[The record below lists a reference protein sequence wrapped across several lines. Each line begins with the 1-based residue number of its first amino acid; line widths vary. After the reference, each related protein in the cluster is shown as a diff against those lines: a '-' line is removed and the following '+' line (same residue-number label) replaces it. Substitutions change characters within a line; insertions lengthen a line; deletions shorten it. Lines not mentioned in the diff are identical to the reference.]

1 VAAKLGRWEN
11 NMDDK
16 HPIRQAVLDVLLDED
31 FEIVELNGRQ
41 ACEIADLIADKI
53 AALSEHK

>member
-1 VAAKLGRWEN
+1 
-11 NMDDK
+11 MDDK